1 MKTVILLIGPS
12 GSGKTC
18 MAKRIAK
25 NPGWS
30 YITEDDIWN
39 EIDHDPYSFR
49 TPEKQAILQPLAVK
63 HILKAT
69 KEKNV
74 VFEFLVYEI
83 EPITIE
89 WYQKELEKHNLK
101 VITKVI
107 KVSIKDILK
116 RQKERN
122 RNRDKD
128 IEKKINEA
136 EHQLKCLD
144 SKLIKKEW
152 IIDTSNR
159 TLEENYVKCFK
170 DIVE

>member
-12 GSGKTC
+12 GSGKTS

-25 NPGWS
+25 NKGWT

-39 EIDHDPYSFR
+39 EIDHDPYSLR

-69 KEKNV
+69 KGKNV
-74 VFEFLVYEI
+74 VFEFLVYEL
-83 EPITIE
+83 EPTTIE
-89 WYQKELEKHNLK
+89 WYQKELEKHNVK
-101 VITKVI
+101 IIIKVI
-107 KVSIKDILK
+107 KPSIKDILE

-128 IEKKINEA
+128 VEKKRSEA
-136 EHQLKCLD
+136 EHQLKCLE
-144 SKLIKKEW
+144 SRLIKKEW
-152 IIDTSNR
+152 VIDTSSKS
-159 TLEENYVKCFK
+159 LEENYNRSFK